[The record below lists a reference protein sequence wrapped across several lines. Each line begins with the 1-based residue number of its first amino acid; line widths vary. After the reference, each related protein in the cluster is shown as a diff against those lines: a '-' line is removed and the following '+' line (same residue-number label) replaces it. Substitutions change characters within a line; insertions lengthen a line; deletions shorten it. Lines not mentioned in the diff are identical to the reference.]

1 VEECERL
8 RGVFEGARRV
18 SSLIFFFFF
27 PGLDRCIARTLTGI
41 SILFCFCFCFLTTV
55 VIIHSLDTKL
65 ISATYLNIVYSFQI
79 QLEPKL
85 PQNQRMA
92 TICKLSR

>member
-41 SILFCFCFCFLTTV
+41 SILFCFCFCFV
-55 VIIHSLDTKL
+55 FVF
-65 ISATYLNIVYSFQI
+65 VF
-79 QLEPKL
+79 
-85 PQNQRMA
+85 
-92 TICKLSR
+92 